1 MRLELFA
8 DLRHPG
14 AAPLAL
20 VGGGLHLDE
29 LVRRKG
35 AADLGEHG
43 FGEPLVADDD
53 DGLED
58 VGPRAQFAAAGEG
71 DRRFHARIIARIAR
85 GRP

>member
-1 MRLELFA
+1 MRLELLA
-8 DLRHPG
+8 DFRHPG
-14 AAPLAL
+14 AAQVAL

-29 LVRRKG
+29 LVRRQG
-35 AADLGEHG
+35 AADLGEDG

-58 VGPRAQFAAAGEG
+58 VGLRAQFAAAGEG
-71 DRRFHARIIARIAR
+71 DRGFHARIIARIAR